1 MSGRID
7 KSWTV
12 FVSVENFEHDR
23 CVDIFSRPDG
33 SYGFEEFR
41 RDVED
46 RGRWTPVTSY
56 SDVSHASADRGP
68 ERGGAVRAVADRR
81 SRRQTRNQRAY
92 ALDFKPGYDRPNPPP
107 ASSPHFPDDRHP
119 DPRTHRATFAI
130 GNEHAAKR
138 VVDLL
143 TESFFEG
150 QAAIAAFEGPGGRW
164 DITVH
169 FAEAPDQGSIR
180 ELVGI
185 AAGDEVALAI
195 SFDTVEAKDWVKAT
209 LEELVPVR
217 AGRFI
222 VHGGHDRS
230 KVPPNKLGIEIE
242 AALAF
247 GTGHHGTTRGCLLL
261 LDEVLKA
268 FRPRRVLDLGTGT
281 GVLAIAAAKA
291 LRGKVLASDIDPLSV
306 KVAAENARL
315 NGAGD
320 LVETIRATGL
330 SAPQFKQRG
339 PFDLVLANI
348 LANPL
353 RQMATPMSRHL
364 APWRSSSCRGC
375 CPLRPAPSSPPIARA
390 GWF

>member
-1 MSGRID
+1 M
-7 KSWTV
+7 TTTL
-12 FVSVENFEHDR
+12 
-23 CVDIFSRPDG
+23 
-33 SYGFEEFR
+33 
-41 RDVED
+41 
-46 RGRWTPVTSY
+46 TPS
-56 SDVSHASADRGP
+56 
-68 ERGGAVRAVADRR
+68 
-81 SRRQTRNQRAY
+81 
-92 ALDFKPGYDRPNPPP
+92 
-107 ASSPHFPDDRHP
+107 
-119 DPRTHRATFAI
+119 THRATFAI
-130 GNEHAAKR
+130 GNEQTAKR

-169 FAEAPDQGSIR
+169 FADPPDQTSIR

-195 SFDTVEAKDWVKAT
+195 HFDTVAAKDWVKAT
-209 LEELVPVR
+209 LEQLVPVR

-222 VHGGHDRS
+222 VHGRHDRER
-230 KVPPNKLGIEIE
+230 VPPNKLGIEIE

-247 GTGHHGTTRGCLLL
+247 GTGHHGTTRGCLIL

-268 FRPRRVLDLGTGT
+268 YCPRRVLDLGTGT

-291 LRGKVLASDIDPLSV
+291 LHGKVLASDIDPLSV
-306 KVAAENARL
+306 RVAADNARL
-315 NGAGD
+315 NGTGD
-320 LVETIRATGL
+320 LVETIQAIGF
-330 SAPQFKQRG
+330 SAPQFQRRG

-364 APWRSSSCRGC
+364 APGALVILSGLLPPQASAVISAYRARGLILKRHIRVEGWSSLLLHYVG
-375 CPLRPAPSSPPIARA
+375 
-390 GWF
+390 